1 MRSGIGLWGPTHPI
15 FIVKEYWGMGTGELL
30 SHTGVLLAEMQ
41 AWFSRIKSSS
51 HGQNTLVSSI
61 EPVILSMSYLE
72 HNSHTRKSTLLAIE
86 TYPEALSIG
95 HLESEQCQLA
105 LVVGQ

>member
-1 MRSGIGLWGPTHPI
+1 MRMRSGIGLWGPTDPI
-15 FIVKEYWGMGTGELL
+15 FIVKEYWGMGAGELL

-51 HGQNTLVSSI
+51 HGQNTLVS
-61 EPVILSMSYLE
+61 SMSYLE

>member
-1 MRSGIGLWGPTHPI
+1 MHDLAGLN
-15 FIVKEYWGMGTGELL
+15 
-30 SHTGVLLAEMQ
+30 LLAMD
-41 AWFSRIKSSS
+41 KLY
-51 HGQNTLVSSI
+51 HVSSI